1 MSDDLRTRIFTLAK
15 VMIAAAWA
23 DGQITEEEKQCL
35 KDLLFHLPDAGLDA
49 GIQMT
54 AQEWAVLEMYM
65 ETPIDA
71 AEQERL
77 IAELQAAI
85 RHPQEREIVVG
96 YLQQMAAADGEPSAA
111 ELALINDIVQGD
123 GGGNGGN
130 GGVFARIG
138 RFFGG
143 TMQKRATAVSNAPNR
158 EAQFDDFVKN
168 KVYYELRQ
176 QLSQQGKSLDLSDAE
191 VRRMGLAGGLAAR
204 VAHVDETPTE
214 AEINRMAE
222 LIGRFW
228 GLDGAMA
235 LFVAQTAVSAVDYA
249 YDYYRMTRQ
258 FGEATTYEERVRFL
272 DALFQIALADGF
284 VTYEETEEIRTIA
297 HGINLSNQEFINA
310 KIKIP
315 REQRA
320 G

>member
-1 MSDDLRTRIFTLAK
+1 MIEDLRTRIFTLAK

-35 KDLLFHLPDAGLDA
+35 KDLLFHLPDAGLEA

-54 AQEWAVLEMYM
+54 AHEWAMLEMYM
-65 ETPIDA
+65 DTPIDA
-71 AEQERL
+71 TEQERL

-85 RHPQEREIVVG
+85 RNPQEREIVVS
-96 YLQQMAAADGEPSAA
+96 YLQQMAAADGEPTAA
-111 ELALINDIVQGD
+111 ELALINDIMQEDV
-123 GGGNGGN
+123 GGN
-130 GGVFARIG
+130 GGVFSRIG

-143 TMQKRATAVSNAPNR
+143 TMQKRATAVANAPNR
-158 EAQFDDFVKN
+158 EVQFDDFVKN

-176 QLSQQGKSLDLSDAE
+176 QLAQQGKTLDVPDAE
-191 VRRMGLAGGLAAR
+191 LRRMGLAGGLAAR
-204 VAHVDETPTE
+204 VIHVDETATE

-222 LIGRFW
+222 LVGRYW
-228 GLDGAMA
+228 GLDGEMA
-235 LFVAQTAVSAVDYA
+235 AFVAQTAVSAVDYT

-272 DALFQIALADGF
+272 DVLFQIALADGF

-315 REQRA
+315 RDKRA

>member
-1 MSDDLRTRIFTLAK
+1 MTEELRERIFTLAK

-54 AQEWAVLEMYM
+54 AQEWARLEIYM
-65 ETPIDA
+65 DSPLDP
-71 AEQERL
+71 AEQEQL

-85 RHPQEREIVVG
+85 RNPQEREIVVG
-96 YLQQMAAADGEPSAA
+96 YLQQMAAADGTPTA
-111 ELALINDIVQGD
+111 EEMALINEIMQENGPS
-123 GGGNGGN
+123 GGHT
-130 GGVFARIG
+130 FKRLR

-143 TMQKRATAVSNAPNR
+143 TMQERVTAVSKAPNR
-158 EAQFDDFVKN
+158 ENQFDDFVKN

-176 QLSQQGKSLDLSDAE
+176 QLAKQGRSLDLPDAE
-191 VRRMGLAGGLAAR
+191 LRKLGLAGGLMAR
-204 VAHVDETPTE
+204 VVYVDEEVTDTE
-214 AEINRMAE
+214 VQAMAEI
-222 LIGRFW
+222 IGRYW
-228 GLDGAMA
+228 ELASDTAV
-235 LFVAQTAVSAVDYA
+235 LVAQIAVSSVDYN

-258 FGEATTYEERVRFL
+258 FAESTSREERLKFL
-272 DALFQIALADGF
+272 DVLFQVAVADGF
-284 VTYEETEEIRTIA
+284 VSFAETEEIRLVA
-297 HGINLSNQEFINA
+297 QGINLANQDFIEA

-315 REQRA
+315 RDKRA

>member
-35 KDLLFHLPDAGLDA
+35 KDLLFHLPDAGLEA

-54 AQEWAVLEMYM
+54 GQEWAMLEMYM

-77 IAELQAAI
+77 LAELQAAI
-85 RHPQEREIVVG
+85 RNPQEREIVVS
-96 YLQQMAAADGEPSAA
+96 YLQQMAAADGEPTA
-111 ELALINDIVQGD
+111 EEQALINEIVQGNEPS
-123 GGGNGGN
+123 GGHT
-130 GGVFARIG
+130 FSRLS
-138 RFFGG
+138 RFLGG
-143 TMQKRATAVSNAPNR
+143 TTKKRATAVSSAPNR

-168 KVYYELRQ
+168 KVYYELSQ
-176 QLSQQGKSLDLSDAE
+176 QLAQQGKSLHVSDTE
-191 VRRMGLAGGLAAR
+191 VRRMGLAGGLLAR

-222 LIGRFW
+222 VIGRFW
-228 GLDGAMA
+228 GLDGEMA
-235 LFVAQTAVSAVDYA
+235 LLVAQTAVSSVDYA

-272 DALFQIALADGF
+272 DVLFQIALADGF
-284 VTYEETEEIRTIA
+284 VTYDETEEIRLIA

-320 G
+320 S

>member
-1 MSDDLRTRIFTLAK
+1 MSDDIRTRIFTLAK

-35 KDLLFHLPDAGLDA
+35 KDLLFHLPDAGLEA

-54 AQEWAVLEMYM
+54 GQEWAMLEMYM
-65 ETPIDA
+65 DSPLDA

-85 RHPQEREIVVG
+85 RNPQEREIVAS
-96 YLQQMAAADGEPSAA
+96 YLQQMAAADGEPTA
-111 ELALINDIVQGD
+111 EEQALINEIVQGNGAS
-123 GGGNGGN
+123 GGHM
-130 GGVFARIG
+130 FKRLS
-138 RFFGG
+138 RFLGG
-143 TMQKRATAVSNAPNR
+143 TTQKRAAAVTNAPNR

-176 QLSQQGKSLDLSDAE
+176 QLAQQGKSLNLPDAE

-222 LIGRFW
+222 LISRFW
-228 GLDGAMA
+228 GLEGAMA
-235 LFVAQTAVSAVDYA
+235 LFVANTAVSAVDYA

-284 VTYEETEEIRTIA
+284 VSYEETEEIRTIA

>member
-1 MSDDLRTRIFTLAK
+1 MSEDLRTRIFTLAK

-23 DGQITEEEKQCL
+23 DGQISEEEKQCL
-35 KDLLFHLPDAGLDA
+35 KDLLFHLPDAGLEA

-54 AQEWAVLEMYM
+54 GQEWAMLEMYM
-65 ETPIDA
+65 ESPIDA

-77 IAELQAAI
+77 ITELQDAI
-85 RHPQEREIVVG
+85 RNPQEKEIVVS
-96 YLQQMAAADGEPSAA
+96 YLQQMAAADGEPTAA
-111 ELALINDIVQGD
+111 ELVLIDEIMQE
-123 GGGNGGN
+123 GNTSNGSN
-130 GGVFARIG
+130 GGVLGRIG

-143 TMQKRATAVSNAPNR
+143 TMQKRATAVAHAPNR
-158 EAQFDDFVKN
+158 EAQFDDFLKN
-168 KVYYELRQ
+168 KVYYELQQ
-176 QLSQQGKSLDLSDAE
+176 QLAQQGKSLDLSDAE

-228 GLDGAMA
+228 ELDAEMA
-235 LFVAQTAVSAVDYA
+235 RFVAETAVSAVDYT

-272 DALFQIALADGF
+272 DVLFQIALADGF
-284 VTYEETEEIRTIA
+284 VSYEETEEIRLIA

-320 G
+320 D

>member
-65 ETPIDA
+65 DTPIDA

-85 RHPQEREIVVG
+85 RRPQEREIVVG
-96 YLQQMAAADGEPSAA
+96 YLQQMAAADGEPTAA
-111 ELALINDIVQGD
+111 ELALINDIVQED
-123 GGGNGGN
+123 VGGN
-130 GGVFARIG
+130 GGVFSRIG

-143 TMQKRATAVSNAPNR
+143 TMQKRATAVASAPNR

-168 KVYYELRQ
+168 KVYYKLRQ
-176 QLSQQGKSLDLSDAE
+176 QLAQQGKSLNLSDAE
-191 VRRMGLAGGLAAR
+191 VRWMGLAGGLAAR

-222 LIGRFW
+222 LIGHFW
-228 GLDGAMA
+228 GLDGTLA
-235 LFVAQTAVSAVDYA
+235 LFVAQTAVSAVDYT

-284 VTYEETEEIRTIA
+284 VTYEETEEIRTMA

-315 REQRA
+315 RDKRA

>member
-1 MSDDLRTRIFTLAK
+1 MSDDIRTRIFTLAK

-35 KDLLFHLPDAGLDA
+35 KDLLFHLPDAGLEA

-54 AQEWAVLEMYM
+54 GQEWAMLEMYM
-65 ETPIDA
+65 DSPIDPV
-71 AEQERL
+71 EQERL
-77 IAELQAAI
+77 IAELQAVI
-85 RHPQEREIVVG
+85 RNPQEREIVVS

-111 ELALINDIVQGD
+111 ELALIDDIMQD
-123 GGGNGGN
+123 ANTSN
-130 GGVFARIG
+130 GGVFGRIS

-143 TMQKRATAVSNAPNR
+143 TVQKRATAVAHAPNR

-168 KVYYELRQ
+168 KVYYELSQ
-176 QLSQQGKSLDLSDAE
+176 QLAQQGKSLNVSDAE
-191 VRRMGLAGGLAAR
+191 MRRMGLAGGLAAR

-228 GLDGAMA
+228 GLDEVMA
-235 LFVAQTAVSAVDYA
+235 RLVAQTAVSAVDYA

-272 DALFQIALADGF
+272 DVLFQIALADGF
-284 VTYEETEEIRTIA
+284 VSYEETEEIRLIA

>member
-35 KDLLFHLPDAGLDA
+35 KDLLFHLPDAGLEA

-54 AQEWAVLEMYM
+54 GQEWAVLEMYM
-65 ETPIDA
+65 ETPIDT

-85 RHPQEREIVVG
+85 RHPQERELVVS
-96 YLQQMAAADGEPSAA
+96 YLQQMAAADGEPTAA
-111 ELALINDIVQGD
+111 ELALINDIVQED
-123 GGGNGGN
+123 GGDN

-143 TMQKRATAVSNAPNR
+143 TMQKRATAVTNAPNR

-168 KVYYELRQ
+168 KVYYELSQ
-176 QLSQQGKSLDLSDAE
+176 QLAQQGKSLDVPDAE
-191 VRRMGLAGGLAAR
+191 LRRMGLAGGLAAR
-204 VAHVDETPTE
+204 VAHVDETASE

-222 LIGRFW
+222 LIGRYW
-228 GLDGAMA
+228 GLGGEMAM
-235 LFVAQTAVSAVDYA
+235 LVAQTAVSAVDYA

-272 DALFQIALADGF
+272 DVLFQIALADGF
-284 VTYEETEEIRTIA
+284 VSYEETEEIRTIA